1 MSQFAFLKPDFPDL
15 HKHACKAELHAL
27 SDPSGA
33 CFWARLTVETA
44 VKWLYR
50 YEQDLGTTYK
60 RTLSELLNEPE
71 FEKIVT
77 RKIVL
82 KAVFIK
88 NHGNGASHYGGRTPS
103 PLDATNVIIELYHF
117 CHWIAWNYAR
127 TSRPSVGNGFDT
139 KLLEKSVTITA
150 TTIAQIQALEKEH
163 SELQAEIEKSEAGN
177 QELQAEIAELR
188 AEVEALR
195 TANEGLTDPHD
206 YSEAETRAKFI
217 DLLLRETGW
226 LLQRGEDREFEVSG
240 MPSNSGVGYV
250 DYVLWGDDGKPLAL
264 VEAKK
269 TSIDSRAGQ
278 RQAKL
283 YADCLENQFGQR
295 PIIFLS
301 NGFEHWVWDDEAY
314 PPRRI
319 SGFYKKDELELLQQR
334 KIAKRPLLSVPID
347 TEIVER
353 PYQLRAI
360 KRVGETFEK
369 DCKRRAL
376 LVMATGSGKTRTV
389 IALIDQLMRAN
400 LVKRVLFLADRVALV
415 KQAQNSFKAHLPSVP
430 TANLQEKHNPQKND
444 HSSARVCLSTYPSMM
459 NLIDDRSNGIKR
471 FGSAHFDLVVIDEA
485 HRSVYKKY
493 RGIFEYFDSLLVGLT
508 ATPRDEIDR
517 DTYSLFGLER
527 GVPTD
532 SYDLEDAVKDGWL
545 VPPRSISVPL
555 KFQREGIKYDE
566 LSDEEKEEWDSLDWN
581 EENIVPDEV
590 DSSALN
596 KWLFNEDTVDK
607 VLKHLMQ
614 YGLKVEGGNKLGKTI
629 IFAKSSD
636 HANYIVERFDENYPH
651 LKGHFAQRIDH
662 SVTYAQSLIDDFSE
676 VSKDPQ
682 IAVSVDMLDTGID
695 VPEVVN
701 LVFFKVVRSRTKFF
715 QMIGRGTRL
724 CKNLF
729 GYEDHKT
736 EFLIFD
742 FCQNF
747 EFFNENP
754 DQQEPRSPQTLD
766 ERLFITRVQLISELQ
781 NSQDDHAKF
790 KEQITTRLYEEVCGM
805 PEENFLVQAKLRNV
819 TRFKDWENWAG
830 LDQDAQM
837 ALIED
842 VAGLPTDLKDGTL
855 PAKQFDLLIL
865 RAQTQL
871 LLGRGEFAGSMAKIQ
886 SAASNLEGLSNIPT
900 VAAQMELILDIQTT
914 EFWEG
919 ITLEI
924 LEDVR
929 KRLRNLVELIEAPTR
944 KRVFTNFE
952 DEIGD
957 GEEFTLP
964 GVSVG
969 VDKEK
974 FKMKVRYF
982 LEDHKDHI
990 SLIKIKRGETITSQD
1005 LSELEKILLDAGA
1018 ADQNFLSSLENDGGL
1033 GVFLRSLIGLE
1044 LNAVQLAFSDFIS
1057 GNALNADQIEFVDQ
1071 IIKSLSENG
1080 IVDPAQFYESPF
1092 TDFSESGIS
1101 GVFDDEQAGQVIQ
1114 IVRQLNEVVRVA

>member
-1 MSQFAFLKPDFPDL
+1 LL
-15 HKHACKAELHAL
+15 HQ
-27 SDPSGA
+27 
-33 CFWARLTVETA
+33 R
-44 VKWLYR
+44 
-50 YEQDLGTTYK
+50 
-60 RTLSELLNEPE
+60 
-71 FEKIVT
+71 
-77 RKIVL
+77 
-82 KAVFIK
+82 
-88 NHGNGASHYGGRTPS
+88 
-103 PLDATNVIIELYHF
+103 
-117 CHWIAWNYAR
+117 R
-127 TSRPSVGNGFDT
+127 TS
-139 KLLEKSVTITA
+139 
-150 TTIAQIQALEKEH
+150 
-163 SELQAEIEKSEAGN
+163 
-177 QELQAEIAELR
+177 
-188 AEVEALR
+188 
-195 TANEGLTDPHD
+195 
-206 YSEAETRAKFI
+206 
-217 DLLLRETGW
+217 
-226 LLQRGEDREFEVSG
+226 
-240 MPSNSGVGYV
+240 
-250 DYVLWGDDGKPLAL
+250 
-264 VEAKK
+264 
-269 TSIDSRAGQ
+269 
-278 RQAKL
+278 
-283 YADCLENQFGQR
+283 
-295 PIIFLS
+295 
-301 NGFEHWVWDDEAY
+301 
-314 PPRRI
+314 
-319 SGFYKKDELELLQQR
+319 
-334 KIAKRPLLSVPID
+334 KRPLLSVHID

-400 LVKRVLFLADRVALV
+400 LVKRVLFLADRIALV

-459 NLIDDRSNGIKR
+459 NLIDDRSNGMKR
-471 FGSAHFDLVVIDEA
+471 FGSAHFDLIVIDEA

-747 EFFNENP
+747 EFFNENT

-781 NSQDDHAKF
+781 NSQDDHPKF

-819 TRFKDWENWAG
+819 TRFKDWENWTG

-900 VAAQMELILDIQTT
+900 VAAQMELIL
-914 EFWEG
+914 
-919 ITLEI
+919 
-924 LEDVR
+924 VS
-929 KRLRNLVELIEAPTR
+929 
-944 KRVFTNFE
+944 
-952 DEIGD
+952 
-957 GEEFTLP
+957 LP
-964 GVSVG
+964 P
-969 VDKEK
+969 K
-974 FKMKVRYF
+974 
-982 LEDHKDHI
+982 
-990 SLIKIKRGETITSQD
+990 T
-1005 LSELEKILLDAGA
+1005 
-1018 ADQNFLSSLENDGGL
+1018 
-1033 GVFLRSLIGLE
+1033 
-1044 LNAVQLAFSDFIS
+1044 
-1057 GNALNADQIEFVDQ
+1057 
-1071 IIKSLSENG
+1071 
-1080 IVDPAQFYESPF
+1080 DP
-1092 TDFSESGIS
+1092 
-1101 GVFDDEQAGQVIQ
+1101 
-1114 IVRQLNEVVRVA
+1114 